1 MRRSATVFARCLR
14 VDDVLSTDYID
25 LPLLE
30 AIQLGNHALHFKH
43 NDDSTTLIMRSDG
56 VSAC

>member
-1 MRRSATVFARCLR
+1 MFARCLR
-14 VDDVLSTDYID
+14 VGAALLTDYID

-30 AIQLGNHALHFKH
+30 AIQLGNHALHFKK

>member
-1 MRRSATVFARCLR
+1 MFARCLR

-43 NDDSTTLIMRSDG
+43 NDDSTTLIMHSDG

>member
-1 MRRSATVFARCLR
+1 MFARCLR
-14 VDDVLSTDYID
+14 VGAALLTDYID

-30 AIQLGNHALHFKH
+30 AIQLGNHALHFKK
-43 NDDSTTLIMRSDG
+43 NDDSTTLIMHSDG

>member
-1 MRRSATVFARCLR
+1 MFARCLR

-30 AIQLGNHALHFKH
+30 AIQLGNHALHFKY

>member
-1 MRRSATVFARCLR
+1 MFARCLR
-14 VDDVLSTDYID
+14 VGAALLTDYID

-30 AIQLGNHALHFKH
+30 AIQLGNNAFRFR
-43 NDDSTTLIMRSDG
+43 NNSDSTTLIMHSDG